1 MLVSS
6 PEQEIKWRLGAT
18 PAFIGEAAYRI
29 YRALF
34 YSVPSNLRVSLGFT
48 LMPGPIVVVR
58 VIRLMYSPFAPAGRA
73 LCTASI
79 NAAKFS

>member
-1 MLVSS
+1 MSS
-6 PEQEIKWRLGAT
+6 PEQEIKWHLGTT
-18 PAFIGEAAYRI
+18 PAFIGEAAFRI
-29 YRALF
+29 YRVLF
-34 YSVPSNLRVSLGFT
+34 YSVPSNLKVSPGFT

-58 VIRLMYSPFAPAGRA
+58 VIRLMYSPFAPEGRS